1 MSSDQLPVNSD
12 QLLVTP
18 HQQRAGRDAPSLQI
32 HIGPLCLRNPVM
44 TASGTCGYGEEL
56 AEFVPLDKLGAIV
69 TKTVTRHPR
78 EGNPPPRVCETAA
91 GMLNAIGLQNVGIER
106 FISDKLPFLRDAGA
120 TVIANIAGEDVA
132 EFAELARR
140 LDGVGGVA
148 AIELNLSCPNVAGG
162 LDFSTDPQLTEAT
175 CAAVKAATR
184 LPVIAKLSPNVTD
197 IVAIA
202 RAAVAGG
209 ADAVS
214 LINTLVGMA
223 IDVKTRRPKLA
234 NVTGGLSGP
243 AIKPV
248 ALRMVY
254 QVAQAVSVPVIG
266 IGGIMTAEDALEF
279 LLAGASAVQVGTATF
294 TNPRVS
300 LDVLEGIERWM
311 QENGMGSVQEI
322 VGGLRLAEHVPT
334 LAR

>member
-1 MSSDQLPVNSD
+1 MSSEQLPVTSD
-12 QLLVTP
+12 PLPVTTYHLP
-18 HQQRAGRDAPSLQI
+18 LTT
-32 HIGPLCLRNPVM
+32 HIGPLRLRNPVM

-56 AEFVPLDKLGAIV
+56 AEFVPLDRLGAIV
-69 TKTVTRHPR
+69 TKTVTLRPR

-91 GMLNAIGLQNVGIER
+91 GMLNAIGLQNVGIEK
-106 FISDKLPFLRDAGA
+106 FISDKLPFLRQAGA
-120 TVIANIAGEDVA
+120 TVIANIAGDNLET
-132 EFAELARR
+132 FAQLAKM
-140 LDGVGGVA
+140 LDGVEGVGVA

-162 LDFSTDPQLTEAT
+162 LDFSVDPKLTEAT
-175 CAAVKAATR
+175 CAAVKSATR

-197 IVAIA
+197 IVTIA
-202 RAAVAGG
+202 RAADAGG
-209 ADAVS
+209 VDALS

-223 IDVKTRRPKLA
+223 IDVKTRRPKIA

-279 LLAGASAVQVGTATF
+279 LIAGASAVQVGTATF
-294 TNPRVS
+294 TNPRAC
-300 LDVLEGIERWM
+300 LDILEGIERWM
-311 QENGMGSVQEI
+311 QENRVSSVKEI
-322 VGGLRLAEHVPT
+322 VGSLQTFR
-334 LAR
+334 

>member
-1 MSSDQLPVNSD
+1 MNNHHSPL
-12 QLLVTP
+12 TT
-18 HQQRAGRDAPSLQI
+18 
-32 HIGPLCLRNPVM
+32 HIGSLCLRNPVM

-56 AEFVPLDKLGAIV
+56 AQFVPLDRLGAIV
-69 TKTVTRHPR
+69 TKTVTRRPR

-91 GMLNAIGLQNVGIER
+91 GMLNAIGLQNVGIEK

-120 TVIANIAGEDVA
+120 TVIANIAGEDVE
-132 EFAELARR
+132 EFAELAQR
-140 LDGVGGVA
+140 LDGVEGVA

-162 LDFSTDPQLTEAT
+162 LDFSIDPRLTEAT

-184 LPVIAKLSPNVTD
+184 LPVIAKLSPNVTS
-197 IVAIA
+197 IVTIA
-202 RAAVAGG
+202 KAAAAGG

-223 IDVKTRRPKLA
+223 IDVKTRRPKIA

-254 QVAQAVSVPVIG
+254 QVAQAVNVPVIG
-266 IGGIMTAEDALEF
+266 IGGIMSAEDALEF
-279 LLAGASAVQVGTATF
+279 LMAGASAVQVGTATF
-294 TNPRVS
+294 TNPRAS
-300 LDVLEGIERWM
+300 LDVIEGMERWM
-311 QENGMGSVQEI
+311 QENGVGSVNEI
-322 VGGLRLAEHVPT
+322 VGGLRLP
-334 LAR
+334 

>member
-1 MSSDQLPVNSD
+1 MSNHS
-12 QLLVTP
+12 
-18 HQQRAGRDAPSLQI
+18 SLTT
-32 HIGPLCLRNPVM
+32 HIASLRLRNPVM

-56 AEFVPLDKLGAIV
+56 AELVPLDQLGAIV
-69 TKTVTRHPR
+69 TKTVTLRPR

-91 GMLNAIGLQNVGIER
+91 GMLNAIGLQNVGIEK
-106 FISDKLPFLRDAGA
+106 FISDKLPFLRQSGA
-120 TVIANIAGEDVA
+120 TVIANIAGEDVETFAQLAKMLDDA
-132 EFAELARR
+132 E
-140 LDGVGGVA
+140 GVA

-162 LDFSTDPQLTEAT
+162 LDFSIDPRLTEAT

-197 IVAIA
+197 VVTIA

-209 ADAVS
+209 ADALS

-223 IDVKTRRPKLA
+223 IDVKTRKPKIA

-243 AIKPV
+243 AMKPI

-254 QVAQAVSVPVIG
+254 QVAKEVSVPVIG

-279 LLAGASAVQVGTATF
+279 LMAGARAVQVGTATF
-294 TNPRVS
+294 TNPQASWEV
-300 LDVLEGIERWM
+300 VEGMERWM
-311 QENGMGSVQEI
+311 RENGVESVKEI
-322 VGGLRLAEHVPT
+322 VGSLRVC
-334 LAR
+334 R